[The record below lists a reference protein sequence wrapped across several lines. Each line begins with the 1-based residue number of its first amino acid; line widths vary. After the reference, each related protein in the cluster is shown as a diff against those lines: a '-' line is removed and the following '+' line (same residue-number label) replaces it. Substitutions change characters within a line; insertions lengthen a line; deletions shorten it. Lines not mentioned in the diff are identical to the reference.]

1 MRNQNTVTESV
12 SIDWTYTIIGTLAL
26 ITASYLISYLI
37 SWIPKKKQK
46 EKIVAKVEQ
55 TTELELAT
63 LKEIML
69 ELSKRG
75 YSFIFAGYK
84 DKNTNDTMYWL
95 NTPEFITPIH
105 LCQGIIDICA
115 EALEKERTDYR
126 ILNLLFSIQLILETM
141 FSSPEGKEE

>member
-1 MRNQNTVTESV
+1 M
-12 SIDWTYTIIGTLAL
+12 
-26 ITASYLISYLI
+26 
-37 SWIPKKKQK
+37 
-46 EKIVAKVEQ
+46 AKVEQ

-63 LKEIML
+63 LKQCML

-84 DKNTNDTMYWL
+84 DKETNDTIYWL
-95 NTPEFITPIH
+95 NTPEFITPVN

-115 EALEKERTDYR
+115 EALEKEGTDHR

-141 FSSPEGKEE
+141 FSAAEGQ